1 MYKTLLLTL
10 ALLGTGLAQ
19 TAPRTILPEKSAQIE
34 TRVQDLLSKMTLK
47 EKIGQMIQIDVLRM
61 MGDPNN
67 EWDRGPL
74 EQSWMKIVLDDY
86 QVGSL
91 LSGGGAAPVPNTPAN
106 WLTMTDKLKAYSLER
121 SRLRIPLLYGVDA
134 VHGHNNVQ
142 GATFYPHNIGL
153 AAAFHPELVQELGKQ
168 TALAVRSTGIL
179 WNFAPVA
186 DLGRDPRWGR
196 FYETFGED
204 PVLVSSLVTGQV
216 KGQLEGG
223 SIATV
228 KHFYG
233 YGSSVDGKDRANT
246 VLEDSVLRTY
256 DLPAYRAALEAGAQT
271 VMVNSGS
278 VRGVPAHASS
288 DILQKLLRQELGFKG
303 VVLSDWEDVLKLQT
317 VHRFV
322 GSYKEA
328 IKVSV
333 NSGVDVAMIPHDA
346 ATYARLLTELV
357 AEGEVSQKRIDEAV
371 GNMLRLKLEA
381 GLFEAKPKAVSLDTL
396 KNVDLAKRAALE
408 SMTLLENKN
417 NLLPLKNTFKKLT
430 VAGDSADSVERL
442 LGGWSINW
450 QGLGKDTVS
459 GVSTVW
465 EALKVQT
472 PKNTALVLA
481 TDPLELKAEAA
492 SSDAVILVLGEKP
505 YAEGDGDNSNP
516 TLSTA
521 QMELWKVARASKK
534 PTIVVLVSGRPLI
547 LPEKPDALLMAYLPG
562 SQGAEA
568 IVETLWGKA
577 NPSGRLPFSY
587 PKTVDQLP
595 LNYNRPSS
603 AYTPLYPFGAGLS
616 YTTFAYGSLKVQPKG
631 NTVQVSLSVKNTGK
645 LEGNHI
651 VQLFADGGKAQ
662 KQLAAF
668 ARVSLKAGESK
679 DVTLE
684 FPSSNL
690 ATLSSTAQGQFGG
703 GNFNLSVGTLG
714 VKVALEK
721 PIR

>member
-121 SRLRIPLLYGVDA
+121 SRLKIPLLYGVDA

-256 DLPAYRAALEAGAQT
+256 DLPPYRAALEAGAQT

-417 NLLPLKNTFKKLT
+417 NLLPLKSTFKKLT

-481 TDPLELKAEAA
+481 ADPL
-492 SSDAVILVLGEKP
+492 
-505 YAEGDGDNSNP
+505 
-516 TLSTA
+516 
-521 QMELWKVARASKK
+521 
-534 PTIVVLVSGRPLI
+534 
-547 LPEKPDALLMAYLPG
+547 
-562 SQGAEA
+562 
-568 IVETLWGKA
+568 
-577 NPSGRLPFSY
+577 
-587 PKTVDQLP
+587 
-595 LNYNRPSS
+595 
-603 AYTPLYPFGAGLS
+603 
-616 YTTFAYGSLKVQPKG
+616 
-631 NTVQVSLSVKNTGK
+631 
-645 LEGNHI
+645 
-651 VQLFADGGKAQ
+651 
-662 KQLAAF
+662 
-668 ARVSLKAGESK
+668 
-679 DVTLE
+679 
-684 FPSSNL
+684 
-690 ATLSSTAQGQFGG
+690 
-703 GNFNLSVGTLG
+703 
-714 VKVALEK
+714 
-721 PIR
+721 